1 MLFKVRLDWMIHANI
16 NSYNL
21 TIALA
26 YKKVLIALLIV
37 SCVCSMPSLTSTCTK
52 DGLLSLMRVNQ

>member
-26 YKKVLIALLIV
+26 YKKVLIVVTNRFMCMLHAIFDYYLHQRWVIV
-37 SCVCSMPSLTSTCTK
+37 LNES
-52 DGLLSLMRVNQ
+52 